1 MAAFVRE
8 TEAGWEVVEGDRV
21 LSAHASHIE
30 ALDAALARNGGR
42 SKDALLRDPD
52 TKDLNGAWR
61 WLHAT
66 DVEDAPAYDGARID
80 ETTVAQAVASLNSQP
95 LPRPINGGAPDS
107 PAHSPSGDSIATG
120 YAHHAV
126 TVVDSDGRHGA
137 YVIAELVPSVA
148 RVVDSGRVAWTS
160 IGLGGSVGDDATIRD
175 AEFDHLA
182 LTNTPAV
189 KTLTSSAAIRKPG
202 ERFVA
207 VRTHRVTRAA
217 GPSRNTMPIKTS
229 VRSEIVAPVA
239 LRGPALDALT
249 KLCATLGV
257 DLDAEM
263 SAEEWDSPARQAL
276 CAVRM
281 IAKAEKVVEGLNG
294 TAATEATE
302 AVRSVRR
309 AITKRAEVSDEDMA
323 AMAKAVG
330 LEAGASMA
338 DMIAAAGKMK
348 PAEEPKVEADKPADE
363 ATRSEKAIEARIA
376 QLEAQSA
383 KVAMRAHVE
392 TEFAKAKAVLPAD
405 VGTLVDDLLA
415 TRSEALRG
423 RLLTLSVKT
432 AIGAPPATRSVPA
445 TGSVDVET
453 DTNAPDVI
461 AKRARD
467 LLPQVRKDHPGEPEH
482 LLVARA
488 QKLAA
493 KSG

>member
-8 TEAGWEVVEGDRV
+8 TKAGWEVVEGDRV
-21 LSAHASHIE
+21 LSTHASHIE

-107 PAHSPSGDSIATG
+107 PAHAPSGDSIATG

-182 LTNTPAV
+182 LTCTPAI
-189 KTLTSSAAIRKPG
+189 KTLTPSAAIRAPG

-207 VRTHRVTRAA
+207 VRTHRLNRAA
-217 GPSRNTMPIKTS
+217 GPQRKTAMAENAAPES
-229 VRSEIVAPVA
+229 APVA
-239 LRGPALDALT
+239 RAEMADDMHAALMALLEAHGIAPDAPDAAAAVMALVE
-249 KLCATLGV
+249 KLKSEKPE
-257 DLDAEM
+257 DDAE
-263 SAEEWDSPARQAL
+263 
-276 CAVRM
+276 
-281 IAKAEKVVEGLNG
+281 VE
-294 TAATEATE
+294 
-302 AVRSVRR
+302 
-309 AITKRAEVSDEDMA
+309 MA
-323 AMAKAVG
+323 
-330 LEAGASMA
+330 
-338 DMIAAAGKMK
+338 
-348 PAEEPKVEADKPADE
+348 EADKAKASAAE
-363 ATRSEKAIEARIA
+363 AARSEKVAHLEEQVALLRADKEAREDA
-376 QLEAQSA
+376 
-383 KVAMRAHVE
+383 
-392 TEFAKAKAVLPAD
+392 EFLD
-405 VGTLVDDLLA
+405 GLLA
-415 TRSEALRG
+415 PRKLAVKTETRARF
-423 RLLTLSVKT
+423 LSVLRTDRKT
-432 AIGAPPATRSVPA
+432 GRDVVRDLVAEMHVPPVTRSVPA
-445 TGSVDVET
+445 TGSVDTEET
-453 DTNAPDVI
+453 ADSDALV
-461 AKRARD
+461 KRAAA
-467 LLPQVRKDHPGEPEH
+467 LLPDIRKQFPGEPEH

-488 QKLAA
+488 QRAA
-493 KSG
+493 RAA